1 MDLIFDKNITD
12 VFFDL
17 DHTLW
22 DFDKNSEYTF
32 RFIFDNE
39 KINLSLKL
47 FLPIYNSNNHY
58 FWSLYRQDKISYEEL
73 RIIRLKKSFSDLKFK
88 VSNKKIE
95 KISEI
100 YFKNLITFNFLMKD
114 SIKLLKKLKKK
125 YNLHIITNGFD
136 KVQNKKINNSSLSF
150 FFNSI
155 TTAEEAGFKKP
166 NIEIFNFA
174 MARANTK
181 PTNSLMIGDSF
192 DSDIIGSLN
201 AGMKA
206 IHFNSHAEND
216 HNRCLI
222 VQSLSQLIEL
232 IDN

>member
-1 MDLIFDKNITD
+1 MTTFGNYNRTILITGAAGFIGSSLIKLI
-12 VFFDL
+12 L
-17 DHTLW
+17 
-22 DFDKNSEYTF
+22 KSSEYN
-32 RFIFDNE
+32 IIGIDNLNTYYD
-39 KINLSLKL
+39 INLKL
-47 FLPIYNSNNHY
+47 
-58 FWSLYRQDKISYEEL
+58 D
-73 RIIRLKKSFSDLKFK
+73 RLKQIDDEKFK
-88 VSNKKIE
+88 FYKIDLCDYKKIE

-114 SIKLLKKLKKK
+114 SIKLLKKLKIK

-181 PTNSLMIGDSF
+181 PSNSLMIGDSF

-216 HNRCLI
+216 HNYCL
-222 VQSLSQLIEL
+222 VVESLSQLIEL